1 MDSPRVEHGFTS
13 VDRQPVPSVW
23 VSCLNRLSDEPFYR
37 DYKRRV
43 ADLLEARPGGRYLD
57 VGAGTGT
64 DARDLAASARCSVT
78 ALDRSHTMASACR
91 AIGVSAVVGDA
102 GRLPFGDQCFNG
114 CWADR
119 AFQHLP
125 EPRLALQDMLRV
137 VQPGGRLVVVDPD
150 YDTQVMELP
159 DQELARRVLRFRAD
173 CLLRHGTIAHRM
185 PAMFADA
192 GMVDI
197 RVDPMT
203 LVVRDASAVDNVMGL
218 RSWARAACDRG
229 VLSAED
235 VRRWEQSY
243 DHTVNSGRFLYAVT
257 FFITSGTKAPQA
269 VLCGAGF
276 HAANAG

>member
-1 MDSPRVEHGFTS
+1 MDSPRAEHGFTS
-13 VDRQPVPSVW
+13 VDRQPNPGAW

-64 DARDLAASARCSVT
+64 GARELAASAKCSVI
-78 ALDRSHTMASACR
+78 ALDHSHTMAHACR

-119 AFQHLP
+119 VFQHLP
-125 EPRLALQDMLRV
+125 EPGEALQEMLRV

-192 GMVDI
+192 GVGGI

-203 LVVRDASAVDNVMGL
+203 LVVQDAGAVDNVMGL
-218 RSWARAACDRG
+218 RSWAQAAG
-229 VLSAED
+229 ASGFLTAGD
-235 VRRWEQSY
+235 VQRWEQLY
-243 DHTVNSGRFLYAVT
+243 DQTVNSGRFLYAVT
-257 FFITSGTKAPQA
+257 FFITSGTRSADS
-269 VLCGAGF
+269 
-276 HAANAG
+276 